1 MLVFHIIGKRL
12 KSRIYKLLLQIS
24 KERRE
29 EQTDREREKEK
40 QIAQKKNDQS
50 T

>member
-1 MLVFHIIGKRL
+1 MFVIHIIGKRL

-29 EQTDREREKEK
+29 EQTERERER
-40 QIAQKKNDQS
+40 KKS
-50 T
+50 K